1 MRRADIALAIALMAI
16 VGMMIVPLPT
26 HLLDVLIA
34 SNIAVSVLVLLI
46 AVRMRD
52 ALAFTAMPT
61 LLLVTTLYRLA
72 LNVSS
77 TRLILLQADA
87 GEVIRSFGEFVVR
100 GDYVVGGVVFL
111 VLTLIQ
117 YVVVARGAERVAEV
131 GARFTLDAMPGKQM
145 SIDAD
150 LRAGVIH
157 AQEAR
162 GLRARL
168 ERESHLYGAMDGA
181 MKFVKGDAIAG
192 IVITLV
198 NIVAGVGI
206 GAGMRG
212 LALPDALRVY
222 GLLTVGDGL
231 VSQIP
236 SLLTA
241 TGAGI
246 IVTRVASREDGAS
259 LGGDIGA
266 QLFGDPR
273 VLAIGAGFLA
283 VLAVVPGLPA
293 LPFAFLALL
302 LGASAYVTWHS
313 AATRAGATGASTP
326 HGAADVAAIGVDLG
340 AELHAAIVSSRG
352 PGALDHA
359 LDDLRS
365 RVTADLGV
373 RVPDVRVSTDATL
386 APRAFALRL
395 AEIPLARG
403 VAATGLGAP
412 ETAAFVARELEAL
425 LRRHAPDLVGID
437 EAQRMLDRLET
448 TDPALVRAV
457 VPNPVPLRLLV
468 DVLRRLL
475 AEGVSI
481 RPLKQ
486 VLEALANDA
495 GATKGAGALVER
507 IRTTLA
513 RHITFA
519 HARDGVVAVHP
530 LDPMVEDAIR
540 DAIHEAPEGEYLAM
554 APDETQDLVTAT
566 RALLNGSAHGA
577 VLVTQPDVR
586 RFVRQILRDDLPEVA
601 VLAYPELAAEARI
614 DRLAPLSLGRR
625 HAAEQAQAYSR
636 S

>member
-1 MRRADIALAIALMAI
+1 MRRADVALAVALLAI

-26 HLLDVLIA
+26 HLLDMLIV

-293 LPFAFLALL
+293 LPFAFLAVL

-313 AATRAGATGASTP
+313 AATRATGAGATHAATQ
-326 HGAADVAAIGVDLG
+326 HGAAEVAAVGVDLG
-340 AELHAAIVSSRG
+340 TELHAAIVSSRG

-359 LDDLRS
+359 LGDLRA
-365 RVTADLGV
+365 RIAADLGV
-373 RVPDVRVSTDATL
+373 PVPDVRVSTNAAL
-386 APRAFALRL
+386 GPRAFALRL

-403 VAATGLGAP
+403 DAPTALAAP
-412 ETAAFVARELEAL
+412 EAAALVARELETL
-425 LRRHAPDLVGID
+425 VRRHAPDLVGLD
-437 EAQRMLDRLET
+437 QAQRMLDRLET

-457 VPNPVPLRLLV
+457 VPDPVPLRVLV

-486 VLEALANDA
+486 ILEALAHDA
-495 GATKGAGALVER
+495 GATRDPGVLVER
-507 IRTTLA
+507 VRTALA

-554 APDETQDLVTAT
+554 APDETRDLVAAT
-566 RALLNGSAHGA
+566 RALSNGGVHGA

-586 RFVRQILRDDLPEVA
+586 RFVRQILRDDLPDLA
-601 VLAYPELAAEARI
+601 VLAYPELAPEARV
-614 DRLAPLSLGRR
+614 DRLAPLVLGRR
-625 HAAEQAQAYSR
+625 HAAE
-636 S
+636 